1 LRGMDRFHQVP
12 EIPVRSAS
20 WAEWLYFRGQ
30 SGDVRFY
37 LTFMAGPKRPDGQRA
52 ASVRLQLDRGGRLIN
67 YSDTASLNEAEL
79 LASAPDIT
87 IGRSRVR
94 LEGMAYR
101 ITLDLPEEVNR
112 GVAPAG
118 RRVRA
123 EMVVEGTP
131 GRSLAPF
138 VMRGAGEWLSGYVV
152 PVMSGRL
159 GGSITIGGETV
170 TLAGSA
176 YHDHNWGFWE
186 GVSWR
191 WGQVQHQGMSYLYG
205 RVYPPPDVA
214 DETRLP
220 GFLMALSP
228 DGSAGYA
235 THVTITETDNPATGH
250 PARIV
255 VEGRGDNLVLKMDL
269 TVESAIVN
277 KGGTVALGPDFLQLQ
292 VTYRVT
298 GRVGG
303 RDVDFTEAGAAETFR
318 GSTPA
323 SRVRA
328 FGARNTP

>member
-1 LRGMDRFHQVP
+1 MDRFHPVP
-12 EIPVRSAS
+12 DIPVRSAS

-30 SGDVRFY
+30 SGEVRFY

-67 YSDTASLNEAEL
+67 YSDTALLNDAEL

-94 LEGMAYR
+94 LEGMEYR
-101 ITLDLPEEVNR
+101 ITLDLPEEASR
-112 GVAPAG
+112 GSVPG
-118 RRVRA
+118 TRRARA
-123 EMVVEGTP
+123 EMIVEGTP

-159 GGSITIGGETV
+159 GGSIAAGGETV

-214 DETRLP
+214 DQTRLP

-235 THVTITETDNPATGH
+235 TNVTITETDNPETGH

-255 VEGRGDNLVLKMDL
+255 VEGRGGSLDLKMDL
-269 TVESAIVN
+269 TVESAIVT
-277 KGGTVALGPDFLQLQ
+277 KGGALALGPDFLQLQ
-292 VTYRVT
+292 ATYHVT
-298 GRVGG
+298 GHAGG
-303 RDVDFTEAGAAETFR
+303 GDVDFSAPGAADTFR
-318 GSTPA
+318 GA
-323 SRVRA
+323 N
-328 FGARNTP
+328 ARR